1 MASAAAAAATA
12 ATAAFIVK
20 PVTVGYDN
28 GYGAETYRKMN
39 FAAASDLYKPMRI
52 YDSLSEKTQA
62 RLSKAP
68 VEIQRLMLN
77 LVDDIRKESVSLD
90 YLDDDDYEVPDSP
103 KSAGGG
109 GGTGDDDDNDG
120 DKTAADETGADK
132 EPDDEDDAVPKG
144 GDKTQDAPTRVIT
157 ADDAKLA
164 EKIQNDLAKGKIKLK
179 DLSESDLELYK
190 YLYPTQF
197 RAYADKEELDEALAT
212 IKDLEEK
219 LTSAATAAPGATP
232 ARPAKPARPEKPK
245 VRKAAIDEE
254 ISSDSDGLAT
264 DTERSAAAA
273 SASASASSD
282 ADTEIAG
289 EPSGIPEVEE
299 ANKTFLSSPD
309 GKKWTNAMN
318 KERAL
323 HPDLPVDVR
332 QRAVIDK
339 GILAPPKVQVS
350 LAKKASRA
358 AHAAPA
364 APAKSRKK

>member
-12 ATAAFIVK
+12 ATAALTVK
-20 PVTVGYDN
+20 PVTYGYDN

-132 EPDDEDDAVPKG
+132 EPDDEDDAVSEG
-144 GDKTQDAPTRVIT
+144 GEKKQDAPTRVFT
-157 ADDAKLA
+157 AA
-164 EKIQNDLAKGKIKLK
+164 EERRAGKIQAALERRSIKMS
-179 DLSESDLELYK
+179 DLSESDIELYK
-190 YLYPTQF
+190 NLYPTQYE
-197 RAYADKEELDEALAT
+197 AYQLRDELEKLLSREEL
-212 IKDLEEK
+212 EK
-219 LTSAATAAPGATP
+219 LFKSPAAAAPGATP
-232 ARPAKPARPEKPK
+232 GRP
-245 VRKAAIDEE
+245 
-254 ISSDSDGLAT
+254 
-264 DTERSAAAA
+264 SAAARDEAASDSESAGA

-282 ADTEIAG
+282 VDTEIAG
-289 EPSGIPEVEE
+289 EPSGIPAVEE
-299 ANKTFLSSPD
+299 ANKKFLASP
-309 GKKWTNAMN
+309 GGRKWTNAMN
-318 KERAL
+318 RERAL

-332 QRAVIDK
+332 QRAVI
-339 GILAPPKVQVS
+339 GLGYTAPPKVQMS
-350 LAKKASRA
+350 LAKKASREA
-358 AHAAPA
+358 STP
-364 APAKSRKK
+364 PPK